1 MYSFCLKSLFVYL
14 KNHIKDEVSL
24 IHPLWKIECNSIT
37 IHKHTHFIFS
47 LESLAISLYNN
58 IFNLM
63 PTYKVC
69 QENDHYW
76 KSHILANSQNSN
88 TQILIY
94 SIFLNLW
101 QKLYMPAKFY
111 ANTIKNKILDNFFTF
126 WKWQTYLNVVKK
138 KVV

>member
-1 MYSFCLKSLFVYL
+1 MYSFCLKSIFVYL

-69 QENDHYW
+69 QKNDHHW
-76 KSHILANSQNSN
+76 KSHILAKSQNSY

-101 QKLYMPAKFY
+101 QKLHMPAKFY
-111 ANTIKNKILDNFFTF
+111 ANTIKNKIFGQFFHFLEMT
-126 WKWQTYLNVVKK
+126 
-138 KVV
+138 KVP